1 MGRKDLFAK
10 MAFER
15 GLRKEERRQ
24 RGEEGVGVRAPS
36 RREDKP
42 NRPEMALCSP
52 YSIRGVRIKLK
63 SLQIKTSNT

>member
-1 MGRKDLFAK
+1 MGRKDLFVK
-10 MAFER
+10 MAFEQR
-15 GLRKEERRQ
+15 PEERRQ

-42 NRPEMALCSP
+42 NRPEMALGSP
-52 YSIRGVRIKLK
+52 YSIRGVHIKLK